1 MRILDGIASLA
12 DQYDGFIL
20 DIWGVVHDGRSPY
33 PGVIDALARLKAAGK
48 KVAFLSNAPRRGW
61 FVEKQLAAMGVTGDL
76 HDGAM
81 TSGEITWI
89 NLRDRPDAFFQSLG
103 DKAVHIGPERDHST
117 IETLPITLVSD
128 PAEASFVLNT
138 GPDPDLP
145 ADVGSHE
152 AVLVACA
159 AQKLPMVCVNPDREV
174 MVAGQK
180 LICAGALAD
189 RYMALGGTVREI
201 GKPDPA
207 AYPYALGLLGIEDRS
222 KVLAIGDSPR
232 TDLAGAQAAGIDV
245 LWALTGL
252 AAEAHGDAPASDTL
266 VAVAKAAGVSPI
278 AALSGLRW

>member
-12 DQYDGFIL
+12 ERYDGFIL
-20 DIWGVVHDGRSPY
+20 DIWGVVHDGQTPY
-33 PGVIDALARLKAAGK
+33 PGVIDALSRLKAAGK

-61 FVEKQLAAMGVTGDL
+61 FVEKQLAAMGVHQGL

-89 NLRDRPDAFFQSLG
+89 NLRDRPDAFFRGLG
-103 DKAVHIGPERDHST
+103 DVAVHIGPERDLST
-117 IETLPITLVSD
+117 VENLPIRLVR
-128 PAEASFVLNT
+128 EAGEGSFVLNT
-138 GPDPDLP
+138 GPDPERPL
-145 ADVGSHE
+145 DVAAHE
-152 AVLVACA
+152 DILAACA
-159 AQKLPMVCVNPDREV
+159 ARGLPMVCVNPDREV
-174 MVAGQK
+174 MVAGRK

-189 RYMALGGTVREI
+189 RYMELGGAVREI

-207 AYPYALGLLGIEDRS
+207 AYPYALRLLGIEDRAR
-222 KVLAIGDSPR
+222 VLAIGDSPR

-252 AAEAHGDAPASDTL
+252 AAEAHGDAPSAEAL
-266 VAVAKAAGVSPI
+266 VKVAQAAGVSPI